1 MGLGISSG
9 LFSSTLG
16 TSAGSLSGVSS
27 GTDVSSFGAFLEAQ
41 QHLDNPTGTSLG
53 LSSGPLDSQETSLNR
68 LSNDAFNA
76 VKLQIQMKLEAL
88 LEKQKKDKGEPS
100 SPGALSK
107 TEQLVQ
113 FATYLGT
120 VLNDQTRASD
130 HEKASDLLDKV
141 FLKLQD
147 RAAAGDLDAE
157 SFRNRSSNRILDTE
171 KPDLNQAVVCCQFQ
185 GKRVSYSSTEVQ

>member
-27 GTDVSSFGAFLEAQ
+27 GTDVSSFGALLEAQ

-68 LSNDAFNA
+68 LRNDAFNA

-157 SFRNRSSNRILDTE
+157 SFL
-171 KPDLNQAVVCCQFQ
+171 LNLV
-185 GKRVSYSSTEVQ
+185 